1 MKKNL
6 YILAILFLIQTN
18 ANAQI
23 TQAFARGNVG
33 HVSYQHLELDGEKI
47 LVIDTNYVNW
57 TLFNL
62 NNTVYSTGTLPTIIS
77 TDFSYSQNC
86 LVERNKLKILVT
98 QNLFNLDNQIEFLYS
113 STRPDCY
120 GNSLIF
126 MYTPKTIIFD
136 ASGSIIFSKT
146 KYTLANIFNLN
157 ASSVMI
163 LSQANY
169 EIIAAGGTSVIDYF
183 PSDSI
188 LVYNLPGQL
197 NCSNCNLNNP
207 VSNLINSGNQ
217 LNKAS
222 FNVFPNPFNDNVS
235 IEYNIPNGSVNPII
249 EIFDALG
256 KSIKKINLQDTEGK
270 LLLNSTEFSKGIYFY
285 VISANGEIILDK
297 KMIKFE

>member
-1 MKKNL
+1 
-6 YILAILFLIQTN
+6 
-18 ANAQI
+18 
-23 TQAFARGNVG
+23 
-33 HVSYQHLELDGEKI
+33 
-47 LVIDTNYVNW
+47 
-57 TLFNL
+57 
-62 NNTVYSTGTLPTIIS
+62 
-77 TDFSYSQNC
+77 
-86 LVERNKLKILVT
+86 
-98 QNLFNLDNQIEFLYS
+98 
-113 STRPDCY
+113 
-120 GNSLIF
+120 
-126 MYTPKTIIFD
+126 
-136 ASGSIIFSKT
+136 
-146 KYTLANIFNLN
+146 
-157 ASSVMI
+157 MI